1 MSEQMTDNKPSF
13 ALHCFEIKNFKGI
26 KSLKVDN
33 LPANAPWI
41 FLTGENG
48 YGKTCVLQGLA
59 IALTNDVEEHTKPYM
74 EEGSMF
80 WLKYHENQN
89 NLLLTIP
96 DESGRVTFK
105 WLACY
110 GSSRLDTYAESS
122 TREKSLTSSLFDSRT
137 LLENI
142 ELKLSRW
149 YFKKDVDPEYET
161 KYKTVVALFK
171 ELLNLQDIT
180 VDKKTDKMLYTEKAP
195 DGKIYS
201 PLPSEQLASG
211 YRSIIY
217 MVGDMILKLFDTQP
231 EVWDPKNL
239 KGIVIIDE
247 LDLHFHP
254 KWQKRLPRLL
264 SKIFPRIQFIAS
276 THSPIPV
283 LGAPGHSVF
292 LKVNRS
298 RSEGITIER
307 LGSVEKQLPDLLP
320 NTLLSSPLFG
330 FQDIFAAT
338 HSKNKP
344 VRTEDS
350 YPEIIVN
357 DTLRKRLK
365 KFKNSDLE
373 KKLKNTLKSV

>member
-1 MSEQMTDNKPSF
+1 MSEQITDNKPFF
-13 ALHCFEIKNFKGI
+13 ALQCFTIKNFKGI
-26 KSLKVDN
+26 KSLEVNN

-59 IALTNDVEEHTKPYM
+59 IALTNTGERHTEYM
-74 EEGSMF
+74 EGGSELLF
-80 WLKYHENQN
+80 DFPENQKN
-89 NLLLTIP
+89 FLLKFP
-96 DESGRVTFK
+96 DESGQVTFK

-110 GSSRLDTYAESS
+110 GSSRLDTYDESS
-122 TREKSLTSSLFDSRT
+122 KREEGLTSSLFKTT

-149 YFKKDVDPEYET
+149 YFKRDVGHEYEI

-180 VDKKTDKMLYTEKAP
+180 VDKKTDKVLYTEKAP
-195 DGKIYS
+195 DGKSYS

-231 EVWDPKNL
+231 EVWDPKDL
-239 KGIVIIDE
+239 IGIVIVDE

-298 RSEGITIER
+298 RSEGITVER
-307 LGSVEKQLPDLLP
+307 LDSVEKQLPDLLP

-330 FQDIFAAT
+330 FQDIYAAT

-350 YPEIIVN
+350 YSEIIVN
-357 DTLRKRLK
+357 DALRKRLK

-373 KKLKNTLKSV
+373 KELKNTLKSL